1 MMNCR
6 IGVMG
11 VIGMLGLAFA
21 PAPAAAQNREHQQMF
36 ADVRVLQEQVQRLQQ
51 AANALAEQLKTV
63 NKRLDDQAMA
73 QQKDTADTKLLING
87 LTGTVNTVREKMDG
101 NTVAVNRLTPE
112 ISAIREGVGMLTTQ
126 LNQMLSLLQPPTN
139 PTSAVAAGTEAP
151 PPPAGSVTL
160 PPSPQ
165 SYFNQA
171 FGDYAAGRHDLAIS
185 GFKDVIEK
193 FPNAA
198 DYTARAQFLIGES
211 YHTLKKNRE
220 AIAAYNL
227 LISKYPDSTQVPD
240 AMVSRAMCFEEL
252 GQKAE
257 ARTAYEAV
265 INKYPESSA
274 ALLATQRIK
283 AIK

>member
-1 MMNCR
+1 
-6 IGVMG
+6 
-11 VIGMLGLAFA
+11 
-21 PAPAAAQNREHQQMF
+21 MF
-36 ADVRVLQEQVQRLQQ
+36 ADVRGLQEQVQRLQQ

-63 NKRLDDQAMA
+63 SKRLDDQAMA

-126 LNQMLSLLQPPTN
+126 LNQMLSLLQPATN
-139 PTSAVAAGTEAP
+139 PSSAVAAGTEAP

-171 FGDYAAGRHDLAIS
+171 FSDYAAGRYDLAIS

-211 YHTLKKNRE
+211 YHQLKKNRE
-220 AIAAYNL
+220 AIAAYGL
-227 LISKYPDSTQVPD
+227 VISKYPDSTQVPE

-252 GQKAE
+252 GQKVE
-257 ARTAYEAV
+257 ARNGYEAV
-265 INKYPESSA
+265 ISKYPESSA